1 MGHNLNV
8 LSNNV
13 NGLNSSKKWMKMFE
27 YFKEKFA
34 NNGILFLQ
42 KTHSSHDTIITWR
55 DGFKGEL
62 FFSHG
67 ATNSCYI
74 IIGYLSSN
82 KIKVN
87 RIKNDKQGRIL
98 IVDADIDDEIYL
110 LINLYNA
117 NTETEQIKTIYELD
131 QLLSAFSLD
140 SNNKIK
146 LAGDFNLFFDPS
158 LEESGGRP
166 ALKKKIYFKTF
177 ANI

>member
-1 MGHNLNV
+1 MSHNLNF

-67 ATNSCYI
+67 ATN
-74 IIGYLSSN
+74 
-82 KIKVN
+82 
-87 RIKNDKQGRIL
+87 
-98 IVDADIDDEIYL
+98 
-110 LINLYNA
+110 
-117 NTETEQIKTIYELD
+117 
-131 QLLSAFSLD
+131 
-140 SNNKIK
+140 
-146 LAGDFNLFFDPS
+146 
-158 LEESGGRP
+158 
-166 ALKKKIYFKTF
+166 
-177 ANI
+177 